1 MIKVGIVGAYQVT
14 AWDDHGRIT
23 LEQTED
29 GYKHVMKAN
38 ILEYGDTNAY
48 RYRIRAIN
56 NQSNIEYFLE
66 IEEL

>member
-1 MIKVGIVGAYQVT
+1 MKKKKNRIRIGDWVKVRKVGIVGAYQVT

-38 ILEYGDTNAY
+38 I
-48 RYRIRAIN
+48 
-56 NQSNIEYFLE
+56 
-66 IEEL
+66 EELVKL